1 MIEKDIPDPWRRAM
15 SDALNTPE
23 WRNLRSRLQQEDS
36 GETPILPPADRRF
49 AAFAMTPLDTVRI
62 VILGQDP
69 YHGDGQAHGLA
80 FSVPNGARQPPS
92 LINIFRELH
101 DDLGIERPVDGN
113 LSGWARQGVLLLNTA
128 LSVKKGQ
135 AGSHAR
141 LGWNVLTDAA
151 ISAVSRRS
159 DPSVFVLWGAHA
171 RQTFER
177 AVKDAGVSPE
187 ESRHLVLTAPHPS
200 PLSAYRGFFGSRP
213 FSRANAFLQ
222 SRGRGRIDWA
232 DL

>member
-80 FSVPNGARQPPS
+80 FSVPSGARQPPS

-177 AVKDAGVSPE
+177 AVKDAGVSHQGD
-187 ESRHLVLTAPHPS
+187 RHLVLTAPHPS